1 MLKGRSVM
9 KSQHLT
15 AKEAADML
23 NISLPTL
30 YSYVS
35 RKMIRSVEADSKR
48 RTKKYLR
55 SDVERLLNRKLLR
68 EKPELATKTALDW
81 GEPILESAITKI
93 ENGRFYYR
101 GRDACEL
108 ALSANFESICHLLWL
123 GEWAEQPEPIEVQ
136 TLPSAWLNL
145 LAQQHSLRLI
155 DQFQTVLPLVG
166 TADVAGYDLSKTA
179 VSKTGRRILGTY
191 LALLGHN
198 QPKPTEMTIAQFLN
212 TIWAPNCPNIDSL
225 INMALVLC
233 ADHEL
238 NVSAFTARTVA
249 SARST
254 PYTAVNA
261 GLSALTGSLHGG
273 HTERVEALVREVQ
286 FSQSPQ
292 RAIAERLRR
301 GDEIPGFFHKLYP
314 NGDPRATLFL
324 TAIKKQFP
332 DSEVVQL
339 IDGVITAVYQAIG
352 VHPTID
358 FGLVA
363 LALAAE
369 FPNGTPLALFALSR
383 TAGWIGHIIEQ
394 YEQKQLIRPR
404 ARYVGR

>member
-1 MLKGRSVM
+1 MNN
-9 KSQHLT
+9 QHLS

-48 RTKKYLR
+48 RTKRYLR
-55 SDVERLLNRKLLR
+55 ADVERLLNRKLFR
-68 EKPELATKTALDW
+68 ENPELAAETALDW
-81 GEPILESAITKI
+81 GDPILESAITKI

-108 ALSANFESICHLLWL
+108 ALSASFESVCHLLWNGDL
-123 GEWAEQPEPIEVQ
+123 VEKATPIQVQ
-136 TLPSAWLNL
+136 TLPEAWLTVLVKQPN
-145 LAQQHSLRLI
+145 LRLI
-155 DQFQTVLPLVG
+155 DQFQAILPLSG
-166 TADVAGYDLSKTA
+166 AGDVAGYDLSKTA
-179 VSKTGRRILGTY
+179 VSQTGRCILGTY
-191 LALLGHN
+191 LALLGRN
-198 QPKPTEMTIAQFLN
+198 QPKADRLTTAQFLAQ
-212 TIWAPNCPNIDSL
+212 IWSPNWPHVDRL

-273 HTERVEALVREVQ
+273 HTERVEALIREAQ
-286 FSQSPQ
+286 YSHSPQ
-292 RAIAERLRR
+292 RAVADRLRR
-301 GDEIPGFFHKLYP
+301 GDDLPGFFHKLYP
-314 NGDPRATLFL
+314 DGDPRATLFM
-324 TAIKKQFP
+324 TEIKKQFP
-332 DSEVVQL
+332 DSEIVQL

-352 VHPTID
+352 QHPTID

-363 LALAAE
+363 LALAAD
-369 FPNGTPLALFALSR
+369 FPKGAPLALFAISR

-404 ARYVGR
+404 ARYIGR